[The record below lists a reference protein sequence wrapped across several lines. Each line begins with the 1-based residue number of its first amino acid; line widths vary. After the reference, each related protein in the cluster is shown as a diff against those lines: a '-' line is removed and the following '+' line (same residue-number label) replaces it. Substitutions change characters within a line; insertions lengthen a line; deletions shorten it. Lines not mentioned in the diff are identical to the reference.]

1 MNSLFPYKTIVA
13 VSRNGVI
20 GKNGDLPWKLPG
32 DLKWFKK
39 ITMGHTVL
47 MGRKTWESLP
57 GPLPKRENW
66 VLSSTL
72 TTQPNIK
79 VFPKL
84 EKALEAASNRELF
97 IIGGGELYRQTLPI
111 CEELYI
117 SEVHREI
124 ENGDA
129 FFPAFK
135 DQFEIKE
142 KLFQNEEFTLNRWIR
157 KPS

>member
-1 MNSLFPYKTIVA
+1 
-13 VSRNGVI
+13 
-20 GKNGDLPWKLPG
+20 
-32 DLKWFKK
+32 
-39 ITMGHTVL
+39 